1 MAAPS
6 VVEKRF
12 VIDTWESMTRARA
25 SRERV
30 QGRCAQAELAMWG
43 DRDMQAA
50 AEAVA
55 EVGPPGPSCSAAVWD
70 ADFEGTPAAGIRT
83 TDSKSVGMDELG
95 PEGKVKEFG
104 GQP

>member
-1 MAAPS
+1 MTSPS

-12 VIDTWESMTRARA
+12 VIDTWESMTRARD
-25 SRERV
+25 SRERI
-30 QGRCAQAELAMWG
+30 QGRCAQVELAMWG

-55 EVGPPGPSCSAAVWD
+55 EVGPHGPSYFAAVWD
-70 ADFEGTPAAGIRT
+70 ADFEGTLAAGVRT

-95 PEGKVKEFG
+95 
-104 GQP
+104 